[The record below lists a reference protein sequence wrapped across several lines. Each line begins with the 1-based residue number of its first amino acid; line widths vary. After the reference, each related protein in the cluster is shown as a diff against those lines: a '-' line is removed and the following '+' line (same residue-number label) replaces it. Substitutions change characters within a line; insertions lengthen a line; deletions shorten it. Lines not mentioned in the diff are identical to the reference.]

1 MPCIKGFSCP
11 FGVRGRRIAR
21 AAMAPV
27 VVALAVWVCWNSPHW
42 CRSLWRH
49 TRLRMAGGTV
59 LVRYGV
65 EGHMRPAFFDDP
77 AEVRAIWLNSPAFD
91 DQNISLLKG
100 YKRLWRLDLSQTKIT
115 SAAIKE
121 LDCRNLSWLQL
132 RGTNV
137 DSEGIRWLAERCPHI
152 HDLDLGGTRVTDD
165 GVRWLC
171 GLANLW
177 EVCLDD
183 TGVSDRA
190 LRELEK
196 APRGLTVVLTGTKVT
211 RGGIEALARARP
223 DIRCFWDGNR
233 PKAK

>member
-21 AAMAPV
+21 AAMAPRRGSAGRMGMLEFP
-27 VVALAVWVCWNSPHW
+27 ALVPIPFAPYP
-42 CRSLWRH
+42 
-49 TRLRMAGGTV
+49 RLRMAGGTV

-211 RGGIEALARARP
+211 RGGIEALARARSRHSLFLGREP
-223 DIRCFWDGNR
+223 AQG
-233 PKAK
+233 